1 VKLLVE
7 ELISEI
13 SQEFQL
19 IGGKIFHANGIRP
32 YLYAHNNPLGT
43 FTFTLL
49 SGVNELSSVSFTSSQ
64 LYSAL
69 QTSDDFIHLVYDLE
83 FPHVLPLKN
92 GVYKLKLTAS
102 GYTFNPD
109 CFLGW
114 VKEHEDLKFPVSTI
128 PTSDDQNPLTFEL
141 WEFE

>member
-1 VKLLVE
+1 MKLLVE
-7 ELISEI
+7 ELINEI

-19 IGGKIFHANGIRP
+19 IGGKIFHANGIKP
-32 YLYAHNNPLGT
+32 YLYAHNNPSGT

-49 SGVNELSSVSFTSSQ
+49 NNEVPISSVSFTSNQ

-69 QTSDDFIHLVYDLE
+69 QTTDDFIHLVYDLE

-92 GVYKLKLTAS
+92 GVYKLKLTSS
-102 GYTFNPD
+102 GYTFDSN

>member
-1 VKLLVE
+1 MKLLVE
-7 ELISEI
+7 ELINELE
-13 SQEFQL
+13 QEFSL
-19 IGGKIFHANGIRP
+19 VGGRIFHANGIRP
-32 YLYAHNNPLGT
+32 YLYAHNHPSGI
-43 FTFTLL
+43 FTFSLIQ
-49 SGVNELSSVSFTSSQ
+49 GVDTISSVSFTATQ

-69 QTSDDFIHLVYDLE
+69 QTSNNFVHLVYDLE

-92 GVYKLKLTAS
+92 GVYKLKLTSS
-102 GYTFNPD
+102 GYTFNSD

-114 VKEHEDLKFPVSTI
+114 VKEHEDLKFPVSPT